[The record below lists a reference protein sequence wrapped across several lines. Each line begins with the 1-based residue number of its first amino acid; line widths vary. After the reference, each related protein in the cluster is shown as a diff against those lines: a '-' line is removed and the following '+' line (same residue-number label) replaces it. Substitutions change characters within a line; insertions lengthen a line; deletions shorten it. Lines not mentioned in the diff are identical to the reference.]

1 MNKSVFSLSLLLGL
15 FIGMVFLSAEV
26 TWAKNLKKVRIG
38 VPYIPNVQFTPL
50 YVAQKKGFYAAEGL
64 EVKIEYG
71 FEHDF
76 VALAAQGQREFA
88 VASGDQVIMARANGL
103 PITFVLQW
111 YQRYPVALMFP
122 DSGRIRSFSDLKGK
136 TIGLPG
142 FFGASYVGWKALVF
156 AAGIDEKAVTVKEIG
171 FTQAAA
177 VQQGLVDG
185 AVVYIANEPIQLRN
199 AGISVQVIEVSDYIN
214 LVSNGVVVGE
224 KMMKERP
231 DLVRGM
237 VQATQR
243 AMIYSIENPDDA
255 FQISRS
261 IIPEITDENAPVQ
274 KQVLMVSIELW
285 KGKQI
290 GISSRKAWQDS
301 VVFMKKTG
309 LISKTSPVD
318 KLFTNQFVKSD

>member
-1 MNKSVFSLSLLLGL
+1 MKHLIKNVVPIFILFLGSVL
-15 FIGMVFLSAEV
+15 LSAGY
-26 TWAKNLKKVRIG
+26 TSAKSLNKVRIG

-88 VASGDQVIMARANGL
+88 VASGDQVIMARSNGL

-122 DSGRIRSFSDLKGK
+122 DSRKIRTLDELAGK

-156 AAGIDEKAVTVKEIG
+156 AAGIDEKAVKVKEIG

-199 AGISVQVIEVSDYIN
+199 AGIPVQVIEVSNYIN
-214 LVSNGVVVGE
+214 LVSNGVVVGQKLMRTQPE
-224 KMMKERP
+224 
-231 DLVRGM
+231 LVRAM
-237 VQATQR
+237 VQATQK
-243 AMIYSIENPDDA
+243 AIIYTINNPDEA
-255 FQISRS
+255 FKITRG
-261 IIPEITDENAPVQ
+261 IIPEITDEKAPVQ

-285 KGKQI
+285 KGKNI
-290 GISSRKAWQDS
+290 GRTSRKAWQDS
-301 VVFMKKTG
+301 VNFMKETG
-309 LISKTSPVD
+309 LINKTISVD
-318 KLFTNQFVKSD
+318 KLFSNQFVK